1 MLAAQLFTVGFSAP
15 APLATRVPAASSSVR
30 MAIEDMEGIGPE
42 TGGKLFDPFGFTQYG
57 SAKTLAWYRAAELK
71 HGRVCMLASLGIAY
85 TCSGGPLFPGAIST
99 DGTTFASLGKD
110 PWAAFDAMPTSGKVQ
125 MAAVIGLLEF
135 HSELTKP
142 HYLSGGTPGKI
153 IVGGWPLFDPLG
165 FMNGMSEAE
174 KSKKLTSE
182 LKNGRLAMIG
192 VASFFAAHWSPIA
205 VPLLSGKIPMGDAAN
220 PTFGLGI

>member
-1 MLAAQLFTVGFSAP
+1 MG
-15 APLATRVPAASSSVR
+15 
-30 MAIEDMEGIGPE
+30 
-42 TGGKLFDPFGFTQYG
+42 
-57 SAKTLAWYRAAELK
+57 WYRAAELK

-142 HYLSGGTPGKI
+142 HC
-153 IVGGWPLFDPLG
+153 LFDPLG

-182 LKNGRLAMIG
+182 LKNGRLAMI
-192 VASFFAAHWSPIA
+192 
-205 VPLLSGKIPMGDAAN
+205 
-220 PTFGLGI
+220 